1 MFYFGAWTLLYVIII
16 VLQSGTPMGNQHSLL
31 TKEDSHKA
39 SGELGN
45 MEGEAYFDFKAFL
58 ENLKADFLRNLNLSA
73 IPSQEKIKE
82 EPPQFMIDLYNRY
95 TKDKSSSPIANIV
108 RSFRPEDISSLSS
121 LEINQKYI
129 FLFNVSI
136 PWHEEVT
143 KAELRIHIVCQ
154 KEADCFPHIQGNVVI
169 YDMHEGDNWEEPKDV
184 NNFLTS
190 KEIQGCGW
198 VTFDVSSTVKKWV
211 KAVKTRTINRLE
223 TVVKSHDPSDFNC
236 GNLKVSV
243 TPDSNHLPSLIVFS
257 NDHGN
262 RVKEN
267 HVELQEMVAH
277 EQEGVLRNLVKNSTA
292 HRRNTRPIH
301 GIHHSLSRSKRSIE
315 LNHCRKTTLHVNFKE
330 IGWNWII
337 APPDYEA
344 FQCKGG
350 CFYPLIDN
358 VTPTKHA
365 IVQTLVHYKNPK
377 KAVKACCVPTK
388 LEAISM
394 LYKDEAGTPTLK
406 YQYEGMKVAECG
418 CR

>member
-1 MFYFGAWTLLYVIII
+1 MLYFGAWTLLYTILV
-16 VLQSGTPMGNQHSLL
+16 VLQSGSLMGNQPSLP
-31 TKEDSHKA
+31 TKENSHKS

-45 MEGEAYFDFKAFL
+45 MEGEAHFDFKAFL

-73 IPSQEKIKE
+73 IPSQEKLKE

-95 TKDKSSSPIANIV
+95 SQDKSSSPIANVV

-121 LEINQKYI
+121 LEINQKYLL
-129 FLFNVSI
+129 LFNVSI
-136 PWHEEVT
+136 PGHEEVT
-143 KAELRIHIVCQ
+143 KAELRIHMACQ
-154 KEADCFPHIQGNVVI
+154 KEAECFPHVYGKVVI
-169 YDMHEGDNWEEPKDV
+169 YDFHEGDNWEEAESVK
-184 NNFLTS
+184 NFLAS
-190 KEIQGCGW
+190 REIQGCGW

-211 KAVKTRTINRLE
+211 KAEKTRTVNQLE
-223 TVVKSHDPSDFNC
+223 TAMKSYDPSDFNC
-236 GNLKVSV
+236 GHLNISV
-243 TPDSNHLPSLIVFS
+243 APDSNHLPSLIVFS
-257 NDHGN
+257 NDHGK
-262 RVKEN
+262 RVKAN
-267 HVELQEMVAH
+267 HAELQEMVAH
-277 EQEGVLRNLVKNSTA
+277 EQEDVLKSLAKDHAA
-292 HRRNTRPIH
+292 HRRNFWPVH
-301 GIHHSLSRSKRSIE
+301 GTHHSLSRSKRSTE
-315 LNHCRKTTLHVNFKE
+315 QNHCRKTTLHVNFKE

-350 CFYPLIDN
+350 CFYPLTDN

-406 YQYEGMKVAECG
+406 YEYEGMKVAECG

>member
-1 MFYFGAWTLLYVIII
+1 MLYFGAWTLLYVILI
-16 VLQSGTPMGNQHSLL
+16 VLQSGTLMGNQHSLP
-31 TKEDSHKA
+31 TKENSHKS

-45 MEGEAYFDFKAFL
+45 MEGEAYFNFKAFL
-58 ENLKADFLRNLNLSA
+58 ENLKADFLRNLNLSV

-82 EPPQFMIDLYNRY
+82 KPPQFMIDLYNRY
-95 TKDKSSSPIANIV
+95 TQDKSSSPIANIV

-121 LEINQKYI
+121 LEMNQKYI
-129 FLFNVSI
+129 LLFNVSI

-143 KAELRIHIVCQ
+143 KAELRIHIACQ
-154 KEADCFPHIQGNVVI
+154 KEAECFPCVHGNVVI
-169 YDMHEGDNWEEPKDV
+169 YDVHEGHNWEEAEGVK
-184 NNFLTS
+184 NFLAS
-190 KEIQGCGW
+190 REIQGCGW

-211 KAVKTRTINRLE
+211 KAEKTRTVNRLE
-223 TVVKSHDPSDFNC
+223 TAVKSYDPSGFNC
-236 GNLKVSV
+236 EHLNISV
-243 TPDSNHLPSLIVFS
+243 AADSNHLPSLIVFS
-257 NDHGN
+257 NDHGK
-262 RVKEN
+262 RVKAS
-267 HVELQEMVAH
+267 HAELQEMVAH
-277 EQEGVLRNLVKNSTA
+277 EQEDMLKSLAKDHA
-292 HRRNTRPIH
+292 PHRRNSWPVH
-301 GIHHSLSRSKRSIE
+301 GTHHSLSRNKRSIE

-350 CFYPLIDN
+350 CFYPLTDN

-406 YQYEGMKVAECG
+406 YEYEGMKVAECG